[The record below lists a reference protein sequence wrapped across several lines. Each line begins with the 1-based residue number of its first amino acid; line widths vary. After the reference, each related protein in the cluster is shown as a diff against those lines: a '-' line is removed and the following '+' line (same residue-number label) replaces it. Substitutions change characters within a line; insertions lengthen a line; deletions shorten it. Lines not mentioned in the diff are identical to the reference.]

1 MIWIHFNHSID
12 VIFILKV
19 VRVVNHV
26 PLVNLCIRAIN
37 GTPQP
42 YVLGLEQCQKYS
54 KVSGKFVN
62 EFRYIVTQLE
72 FMIYSSPS

>member
-26 PLVNLCIRAIN
+26 PLVSLYIRAIK
-37 GTPQP
+37 GIPQP
-42 YVLGLEQCQKYS
+42 YVSGLEQRYGTPVPLIYKSAKYHPFWL
-54 KVSGKFVN
+54 KF
-62 EFRYIVTQLE
+62 
-72 FMIYSSPS
+72 